1 MTNNIQIIQ
10 DISLLYEISLSVG
23 NSLDPREN
31 CHNFLRTLISRKS
44 LNFGSVWLHRKAE
57 EEKTTYDL
65 FYTHP
70 NFREDVKNISYEHAP
85 LIQELENRPY
95 LCLSSHDANFG
106 DFVHEKKV
114 GKGAYAIFKLG
125 DLGFLKLFASNRSE
139 GFSEME
145 MAQLKQVVDKLK
157 TSLDGC
163 FAHIRLKEET
173 ENRLEAQKALEESEN
188 MLRRI
193 IDSSLDAVVSSNA
206 DGFTIEWNAQAEK
219 MFGYSRQEVLGRQLR
234 DLVIPERN
242 RHLFQNA
249 LEDYLRTTDEN
260 IVNKRYEIKCIRKN
274 GTEFPAE
281 LSFTAESSN
290 QNILFVGF
298 LRDITAQ
305 KKAMQEIERGRVRME
320 TLITNLQTGI
330 LLEDNNRR
338 ITLVNQAFCDIFSVP
353 EEPKNLI
360 GCDCSQGAEQSKNLF
375 NYPDQYVKRTE
386 IAVANKKI
394 IENEVFVMTNGRIFE
409 RDFIPLFSGAK
420 YEGHLWQYRDV
431 TERQNAQQTILE
443 SEEKYRGV
451 LENMALGL
459 LEVNLADDIIRTN
472 NAFCQMLGYEPNE
485 LLGQNVGG
493 KLLTKASRRIM
504 YERLEERKRGQS
516 SVYELQMRKKD
527 GTLIW
532 GLMSGAPLKNSQGQI
547 IGSIGILFDLTER
560 KKMEN
565 ELADAKHIADRAR
578 MAERQFLTH
587 MSHEIRTPINA
598 VIGMAHLLDETQP
611 DETQKEYIN
620 SLRFSADSL
629 LGIIDNILDLSRI
642 DASEIEFEK
651 KPFDLDYLLNSL
663 LLSFQYQLESKDIQ
677 IFVTVDPAIENVVIG
692 DPTRTNQILTNLLGN
707 AVKFTERGMISLT
720 ATLLEKREGQYL
732 IEFKVHDTGIGIP
745 EDKLET
751 IFEYFKQADVQINR
765 KFGGT
770 GLGLTIVKQLVEMQ
784 GGTIRVD
791 SKLGVGS
798 DFIFTLGFG
807 DSEVPLTEQKM
818 NFEID
823 IHKNR
828 KLAKGLHLLVVEDN
842 LMNQKLICKTIQ
854 TWESTYEV
862 AINGIEALE
871 KTATKYFDAILMDIH
886 MPEFDGFETTLAI
899 RKDKYNPNHNVPIL
913 ALTAAAMYDDKRR
926 AFEVGMNDFLTKPIA
941 PNVLQEHVLLAIED
955 CGKIADPIESNS
967 GSRNIEPEIQI
978 NLDYL
983 IELSYGDAKFV
994 EIIIDTFLEETPLM
1008 LENLQALVPKK
1019 NWNDV
1024 YQVIHKLKPSF
1035 AMLGLNNLHEI
1046 CLSIESALKQDPL
1059 PSDAIAALITAMI
1072 STAEAALPLLEELKS
1087 EPVYTSHR

>member
-23 NSLDPREN
+23 NSLDPWEN

-44 LNFGSVWLHRKAE
+44 LNFGSVWLRRKADG
-57 EEKTTYDL
+57 EKTTCDL

-70 NFREDVKNISYEHAP
+70 HFREDAQNISCDHA
-85 LIQELENRPY
+85 LILELKTKPY
-95 LCLSSHDANFG
+95 LCLSSQDANFG

-125 DLGFLKLFASNRSE
+125 DLGFLKLFASNRPE
-139 GFSEME
+139 GFPDME

-173 ENRLEAQKALEESEN
+173 ESRLEAQKALEESEN
-188 MLRRI
+188 KLRRI
-193 IDSSLDAVVSSNA
+193 LDSSLDAVVSSTA
-206 DGFTIEWNAQAEK
+206 EGFTVEWNAQAEK

-242 RHLFQNA
+242 RHLFQHA

-260 IVNKRYEIKCIRKN
+260 IVNKRYEIKCTRKN

-281 LSFTAESSN
+281 LSFTAEASN
-290 QNILFVGF
+290 RNILFVGF

-305 KKAMQEIERGRVRME
+305 KKAMQEIEQARIRME

-330 LLEDNNRR
+330 LLEDSNSR
-338 ITLVNQAFCDIFSVP
+338 ITLVNQSFCDIFSIPV
-353 EEPKNLI
+353 EPKNLI
-360 GCDCSQGAEQSKNLF
+360 GYDCKKAAEQAKNLF
-375 NYPDQYVKRTE
+375 KDPDEFIKRIE
-386 IAVANKKI
+386 IAITNKKL
-394 IENEVFVMTNGRIFE
+394 IENEILVMADGRIFE

-431 TERQNAQQTILE
+431 TERQSAQQAILE

-451 LENMALGL
+451 LENMTLGL
-459 LEVNLADDIIRTN
+459 LEVDLEGNIIRTN
-472 NAFCQMLGYEPNE
+472 NAFCQMLGYHPSE
-485 LLGQNVGG
+485 LLGLHIAHRLQPE
-493 KLLTKASRRIM
+493 ASRMLLYNHLAEGEKVR
-504 YERLEERKRGQS
+504 S

-532 GLMSGAPLKNSQGQI
+532 GLVSGAPIKNSLGQI

-560 KKMEN
+560 KKMEQ
-565 ELADAKHIADRAR
+565 ELANAKLTADRAR
-578 MAERQFLTH
+578 LAERQFLAH

-611 DETQKEYIN
+611 DATQKEYIN

-629 LGIIDNILDLSRI
+629 LGIIDNILDLSKI
-642 DASEIEFEK
+642 DASEIEFEE
-651 KPFDLDYLLNSL
+651 KPFDLDYLLKSL
-663 LLSFQYQLESKDIQ
+663 LLAFQYKIEEKDIQ
-677 IFVTVDPAIENVVIG
+677 IFASVDPAIENIVIG

-707 AVKFTERGMISLT
+707 ALKFTEKGMISLT
-720 ATLLEKREGQYL
+720 AKLIGKSVGKYE
-732 IEFKVHDTGIGIP
+732 IEFKIRDTGIGIP
-745 EDKLET
+745 EGKLET

-784 GGTIRVD
+784 GGAIRVE
-791 SKLGVGS
+791 SRLGHGS
-798 DFIFTLGFG
+798 DFIVSLTFG
-807 DSEVPLTEQKM
+807 DSGIPVNEQKIIP
-818 NFEID
+818 EID
-823 IHKNR
+823 HQDSQ

-854 TWESTYEV
+854 TWESTFEV
-862 AINGIEALE
+862 ALNGLEALE
-871 KTATKYFDAILMDIH
+871 KASKQCFDAILMDIH
-886 MPEFDGFETTLAI
+886 MPEVDGFEATLAI
-899 RKDKYNPNHNVPIL
+899 RKDKHNPNRNVPII
-913 ALTAAAMYDDKRR
+913 ALTAAAMFDDKRR

-941 PNVLQEHVLLAIED
+941 PKVLKEHVLLAIQECRNMKLAENPGSKHLD
-955 CGKIADPIESNS
+955 SSHPIDLN
-967 GSRNIEPEIQI
+967 
-978 NLDYL
+978 YL
-983 IELSYGDAKFV
+983 IELSNGDHHFV
-994 EIIIDTFLEETPLM
+994 ETMIDAFLTEAPELLKKLNTAVLQ
-1008 LENLQALVPKK
+1008 ENWEQ
-1019 NWNDV
+1019 V
-1024 YQVIHKLKPSF
+1024 YQQVHKLKPSF
-1035 AMLGLNNLHEI
+1035 GMMGMKNLEGI
-1046 CLSIESALKQDPL
+1046 ALEIESFVRKP
-1059 PSDAIAALITAMI
+1059 PVDADVLVNLVGQMTSA
-1072 STAEAALPLLEELKS
+1072 AEAILPLLEELKS
-1087 EPVYTSHR
+1087 EVVL

>member
-23 NSLDPREN
+23 NSLDPWEN

-44 LNFGSVWLHRKAE
+44 LNFGSVWLRRKTV
-57 EEKTTYDL
+57 EEKTACDL

-70 NFREDVKNISYEHAP
+70 HFRKDVKNISCDHA
-85 LIQELENRPY
+85 LIQELKTRPY
-95 LCLSSHDANFG
+95 LCLSSQDANFC

-114 GKGAYAIFKLG
+114 GKGAYAIFRLD
-125 DLGFLKLFASNRSE
+125 DLGFLKLFASNRPE
-139 GFSEME
+139 GFPEME

-173 ENRLEAQKALEESEN
+173 ESRLEAQKALEESEN
-188 MLRRI
+188 KLRRI
-193 IDSSLDAVVSSNA
+193 IDSSLDAVVSSTA
-206 DGFTIEWNAQAEK
+206 EGFTIEWNAQAEK

-260 IVNKRYEIKCIRKN
+260 IVNKRYEIKCTRKN

-281 LSFTAESSN
+281 LSFTAEASN
-290 QNILFVGF
+290 KNILFVGF

-305 KKAMQEIERGRVRME
+305 KKAMQEIEQARIRME

-330 LLEDNNRR
+330 LLEDNNSR
-338 ITLVNQAFCDIFSVP
+338 ITLVNQSFCDIFSIPV
-353 EEPKNLI
+353 EPKKLI
-360 GCDCSQGAEQSKNLF
+360 GYDCTKAAEQAKNLF
-375 NYPDQYVKRTE
+375 KHPHQFLKGIET
-386 IAVANKKI
+386 AVTNQKL
-394 IENEVFVMTNGRIFE
+394 IENEVLVMADGRIFE
-409 RDFIPLFSGAK
+409 RDFIPLFSDAK

-431 TERQNAQQTILE
+431 TERQNAQQAILE

-451 LENMALGL
+451 LENMTLGL
-459 LEVNLADDIIRTN
+459 LEVDLEGNIIRTN
-472 NAFCQMLGYEPNE
+472 NAFCQMLGYHPSE
-485 LLGQNVGG
+485 LLGLHIAHQ
-493 KLLTKASRRIM
+493 LQPEASRMILYNHLAEGEKVR
-504 YERLEERKRGQS
+504 S

-532 GLMSGAPLKNSQGQI
+532 GLVSGAPIKNSLGQI

-560 KKMEN
+560 KKMEH
-565 ELADAKHIADRAR
+565 ELANAKLTADRAR
-578 MAERQFLTH
+578 LAERQFLAH

-611 DETQKEYIN
+611 NAIQKEYIN

-629 LGIIDNILDLSRI
+629 LGIIDNILDLSKI
-642 DASEIEFEK
+642 DASEIEFEE
-651 KPFDLDYLLNSL
+651 KPFDLDYLLKSL
-663 LLSFQYQLESKDIQ
+663 LLAFQYKIEEKDIQ
-677 IFVTVDPAIENVVIG
+677 IFASVDPAIENIVIG

-707 AVKFTERGMISLT
+707 ALKFTEKGMISLT
-720 ATLLEKREGQYL
+720 AKLIGKSVGKYE
-732 IEFKVHDTGIGIP
+732 IEFKIRDTGIGIA
-745 EDKLET
+745 EGKLET

-784 GGTIRVD
+784 GGSIRVE
-791 SKLGVGS
+791 SRLGHGS
-798 DFIFTLGFG
+798 DFIVSLSFG
-807 DSEVPLTEQKM
+807 DSGIPANEQKIIP
-818 NFEID
+818 EID
-823 IHKNR
+823 HQNSR

-854 TWESTYEV
+854 TWESTFEV
-862 AINGIEALE
+862 ALNGLEALG
-871 KTATKYFDAILMDIH
+871 KASTQYFDAILMDIH
-886 MPEFDGFETTLAI
+886 MPEVDGFEATLAI
-899 RKDKYNPNHNVPIL
+899 RKDRNNPNRNVPII

-941 PNVLQEHVLLAIED
+941 PKVLKEHVLLAIQE
-955 CGKIADPIESNS
+955 CRNMKMAENSDPENLHS
-967 GSRNIEPEIQI
+967 GHPIDLN
-978 NLDYL
+978 YL
-983 IELSYGDAKFV
+983 IELSSGDQHFV
-994 EIIIDTFLEETPLM
+994 ETMIDAFLAEAPEL
-1008 LENLQALVPKK
+1008 LLNLNAAVIQENWDQ
-1019 NWNDV
+1019 V
-1024 YQVIHKLKPSF
+1024 YQQVHKLKPSF
-1035 AMLGLNNLHEI
+1035 AMMGMKNLEEI
-1046 CLSIESALKQDPL
+1046 ALEIESFVRKTPV
-1059 PSDAIAALITAMI
+1059 DAEVLVNLVVQMTSAAEVMI
-1072 STAEAALPLLEELKS
+1072 PLLEELKS
-1087 EPVYTSHR
+1087 EVVL